1 MLAELMLANQAFA
14 IIKETLKNT
23 GDVLKA
29 GNAIADFVGAEDA
42 LRRKANKKKNSF
54 WTKVSGKA
62 TNDLEEFMALEELRV
77 QQEQL
82 REAMQLYG
90 RGGLYNDYV
99 KFCAEARVKRA
110 EAEKEQRIA
119 RKKLRDTI
127 ATVVAFVIGGSGLL
141 TGTWLIVVYLKSQ

>member
-29 GNAIADFVGAEDA
+29 GNAIADYIGAEDT

-99 KFCAEARVKRA
+99 KFCAEARVNRA
-110 EAEKEQRIA
+110 NAEKERKAAQ
-119 RKKLRDTI
+119 KKLRDII
-127 ATVVAFVIGGSGLL
+127 ATVAAFAIGGAGLATAL
-141 TGTWLIVVYLKSQ
+141 YFIVVLLQ